1 MRMPFAEVFTFSRAI
16 FEKMWTSYFSHL
28 RRAPCC
34 TAAEDARS
42 AIRKLSIIYLV
53 MKKTNEAKNIVVG
66 IYTLFHK
73 AIEITNSNISNTTR
87 KKLLRYLERGNQ
99 M

>member
-73 AIEITNSNISNTTR
+73 AIEITNSLVIQLVKNC
-87 KKLLRYLERGNQ
+87 
-99 M
+99 